1 MYRIVHQQV
10 NRSVMLDKPKD
21 AANLMSLVWANNGGG
36 NVFLSKNSNK
46 WIDKKINWS
55 NYESVLDHIKNQQL
69 GEDIYWTP
77 LCFNDGNSRKSTN
90 VKDNQGCLFVDMDE
104 LNVEW
109 KGGIGL
115 APEPS
120 IVWTTSKT
128 RWQAIWLLSDVVP
141 LTLQQELNKRLVY
154 HLDAD
159 KGAWDSA
166 RVLRVPLS
174 ANEKR
179 GGMKG
184 RIQKFNEDHT
194 YSLDDF
200 DALPDITRDVYSYTS
215 SDELPI
221 LKSDIPIE
229 NLPLEAQYWLGLT
242 EKEYNE
248 VKGVD
253 RSDLIITLAGK
264 LYKYKYNEDD
274 IFSLLEPAHF
284 NKFKNRP
291 KTLYQQIKKAKNL

>member
-1 MYRIVHQQV
+1 
-10 NRSVMLDKPKD
+10 MLDNPKD

-36 NVFLSKNSNK
+36 NVFLSKNSKKWVDNK
-46 WIDKKINWS
+46 IHWS
-55 NYESVLDHIKNQQL
+55 DYQAILDHIENQQL

-77 LCFNDGNSRKSTN
+77 LCFNDSNSRKSSN
-90 VKDNQGCLFVDMDE
+90 VKDEQGCLFVDMDE

-120 IVWTTSKT
+120 IVWTTSKS
-128 RWQAIWLLSDVVP
+128 RWQAVWLLSDVVP
-141 LTLQQELNKRLVY
+141 LTLQQELNRRLVY

-184 RIQKFNEDHT
+184 RIQKFDEDCT
-194 YSLDDF
+194 YRVDDF
-200 DALPDITRDVYSYTS
+200 ESLP
-215 SDELPI
+215 EI
-221 LKSDIPIE
+221 LGGVDTIE
-229 NLPLEAQYWLGLT
+229 NSSVDLPETKSSIPLKDLPLEAQYWLGLS
-242 EKEYNE
+242 EEEYNE
-248 VKGVD
+248 LKGID
-253 RSDLIITLAGK
+253 RSELIINLARK
-264 LYKYKYNEDD
+264 LFKYKYNEDE
-274 IFSLLEPAHF
+274 IFSMLEPAPF
-284 NKFKNRP
+284 NKFKTRP
-291 KTLYQQIKKAKNL
+291 ETLYKQIKKVKNF